1 MIPPILVGIKVR
13 IPERNKYCK
22 LKQRT
27 GGVTM
32 DYLLT
37 SGGVQNPSIHKALRE
52 MLRKPIEECHAI
64 AITTASYALGR
75 GTDLAVNF
83 IQGKDEAPM
92 VDLGWKSVGLLELSA
107 VSVIDPAIWQ
117 PAVEQADVIL
127 VNGGDPLFLHHWFV
141 ESGFDRLLPQLTG
154 VYVGMSAGSMILTP
168 RIGTDFVEWK
178 KTPEQSDVTLGL
190 VDFSIFP
197 HLDHPQLPDNHLQAA
212 KSWAETLT
220 NPAYAIDDA
229 TAIRVIGSNVDV
241 ISEGKWVQFR

>member
-1 MIPPILVGIKVR
+1 M
-13 IPERNKYCK
+13 
-22 LKQRT
+22 
-27 GGVTM
+27 M

-37 SGGVQNPSIHKALRE
+37 SGGIQNPSIHNALRK

-83 IQGKDEAPM
+83 IQGKDEASM

-154 VYVGMSAGSMILTP
+154 VYVGMSAGSMVLTP
-168 RIGTDFVEWK
+168 RIGTDFVGWK
-178 KTPEQSDVTLGL
+178 KMPEQSDATLGL

-197 HLDHPQLPDNHLQAA
+197 HLDHPQLPDNHIQAA

-241 ISEGKWVQFR
+241 ISEGKWVQLR

>member
-1 MIPPILVGIKVR
+1 
-13 IPERNKYCK
+13 
-22 LKQRT
+22 
-27 GGVTM
+27 M

-107 VSVIDPAIWQ
+107 LSVIDPAIWQ

-141 ESGFDRLLPQLTG
+141 ESGFDRMLPNLTG

-212 KSWAETLT
+212 KSWAETLR

>member
-1 MIPPILVGIKVR
+1 
-13 IPERNKYCK
+13 
-22 LKQRT
+22 
-27 GGVTM
+27 M

-37 SGGVQNPSIHKALRE
+37 SGGVQNPSIHNALRE

-141 ESGFDRLLPQLTG
+141 ESGFDRMLPNLTG
-154 VYVGMSAGSMILTP
+154 VYVGMSAGSMVLTP
-168 RIGTDFVEWK
+168 RIGKDFVGWK
-178 KTPEQSDVTLGL
+178 KTPEQSDATLGL

>member
-1 MIPPILVGIKVR
+1 M
-13 IPERNKYCK
+13 
-22 LKQRT
+22 
-27 GGVTM
+27 M

-37 SGGVQNPSIHKALRE
+37 SGGIQNPSIHNALRE
-52 MLRKPIEECHAI
+52 MLGKPIEECHAI

-75 GTDLAVNF
+75 GTVLAVNF

-107 VSVIDPAIWQ
+107 VSVVDPAIWQ
-117 PAVEQADVIL
+117 PTVEQADVIL

>member
-1 MIPPILVGIKVR
+1 
-13 IPERNKYCK
+13 
-22 LKQRT
+22 
-27 GGVTM
+27 M

-37 SGGVQNPSIHKALRE
+37 SGGVQNPSIHNALRE
-52 MLRKPIEECHAI
+52 MLGKPIEECRAI

-107 VSVIDPAIWQ
+107 VSVIDPVIWQ

-141 ESGFDRLLPQLTG
+141 ESGFDRMLPNLTG

-178 KTPEQSDVTLGL
+178 KTPEQSDATLGL

-241 ISEGKWVQFR
+241 ISEGKWVQLR

>member
-1 MIPPILVGIKVR
+1 
-13 IPERNKYCK
+13 
-22 LKQRT
+22 
-27 GGVTM
+27 M

-37 SGGVQNPSIHKALRE
+37 SGGVQNPSLHKALRE
-52 MLRKPIEECHAI
+52 MLRKPIEKCHAI

-75 GTDLAVNF
+75 GMALAVNF
-83 IQGKDEAPM
+83 IQGKDEVPM

-127 VNGGDPLFLHHWFV
+127 VNGRDPLFLHHWFV

-154 VYVGMSAGSMILTP
+154 VYVGMSAGSMVLTP

-178 KTPEQSDVTLGL
+178 KTPEQSDATLGL

-197 HLDHPQLPDNHLQAA
+197 HLDHPQLPDNHLQVAE
-212 KSWAETLT
+212 SWAETLT

-241 ISEGKWVQFR
+241 ISEGKWVQLR

>member
-1 MIPPILVGIKVR
+1 
-13 IPERNKYCK
+13 
-22 LKQRT
+22 
-27 GGVTM
+27 M

-37 SGGVQNPSIHKALRE
+37 SGGVQNPSIHNALRE
-52 MLRKPIEECHAI
+52 MLTKPIEECHAI

-141 ESGFDRLLPQLTG
+141 ESGFDRMLPNLTG

-178 KTPEQSDVTLGL
+178 KTPEQSDATLGL

>member
-1 MIPPILVGIKVR
+1 
-13 IPERNKYCK
+13 
-22 LKQRT
+22 
-27 GGVTM
+27 M

-37 SGGVQNPSIHKALRE
+37 SGGVQNPSIYKALRE
-52 MLRKPIEECHAI
+52 MLGKPIEECHAI
-64 AITTASYALGR
+64 AITTASYALSNGLE
-75 GTDLAVNF
+75 LATNF

-92 VDLGWKSVGLLELSA
+92 AGLGWKSVGLLELSV
-107 VSVIDPAIWQ
+107 VSALAEETWR
-117 PAVEQADVIL
+117 PAVEKADVIL

-154 VYVGMSAGSMILTP
+154 VYVGMSAGSMVLTP

-178 KTPEQSDVTLGL
+178 KTPEQSDATLGL

-197 HLDHPQLPDNHLQAA
+197 HLEHPQLPDNHLQAA

-241 ISEGKWVQFR
+241 ISEGTWVQFR

>member
-1 MIPPILVGIKVR
+1 M
-13 IPERNKYCK
+13 
-22 LKQRT
+22 
-27 GGVTM
+27 M

-37 SGGVQNPSIHKALRE
+37 SGGIQNPSIHKALLE

-107 VSVIDPAIWQ
+107 VSIIDPAIWQ

-154 VYVGMSAGSMILTP
+154 VYVGMSAGSMVLTP
-168 RIGTDFVEWK
+168 RIGTDFVGWK
-178 KTPEQSDVTLGL
+178 KTPEQSDTTLSL

-241 ISEGKWVQFR
+241 ISEGKWVQLR

>member
-1 MIPPILVGIKVR
+1 M
-13 IPERNKYCK
+13 
-22 LKQRT
+22 
-27 GGVTM
+27 M

-37 SGGVQNPSIHKALRE
+37 SGGIQNPSIHKALRE

-107 VSVIDPAIWQ
+107 VSVIDSAIWQ

-127 VNGGDPLFLHHWFV
+127 VNGGDPLFLYHWFV

-154 VYVGMSAGSMILTP
+154 VYVGMSAGSMVLTP
-168 RIGTDFVEWK
+168 RIGTDFVGWE
-178 KTPEQSDVTLGL
+178 KTPEQSDATLGL

-241 ISEGKWVQFR
+241 ISEGKWVQLR

>member
-1 MIPPILVGIKVR
+1 
-13 IPERNKYCK
+13 
-22 LKQRT
+22 
-27 GGVTM
+27 M

-37 SGGVQNPSIHKALRE
+37 SGGVQNPSIHNALRE

-141 ESGFDRLLPQLTG
+141 ESGFDRMLPNLTG
-154 VYVGMSAGSMILTP
+154 VYVRISACNMILTP

>member
-1 MIPPILVGIKVR
+1 
-13 IPERNKYCK
+13 
-22 LKQRT
+22 
-27 GGVTM
+27 M

-37 SGGVQNPSIHKALRE
+37 SGGVQNPSIHNGLRE

-141 ESGFDRLLPQLTG
+141 ESGFDRMLPNLTG

-241 ISEGKWVQFR
+241 ISEGKWVQLR

>member
-1 MIPPILVGIKVR
+1 
-13 IPERNKYCK
+13 
-22 LKQRT
+22 
-27 GGVTM
+27 M

-37 SGGVQNPSIHKALRE
+37 SGGVQNPSIHNALRE

-117 PAVEQADVIL
+117 PTVEQADVIL

-141 ESGFDRLLPQLTG
+141 ESGFDRMLPNLTG

>member
-1 MIPPILVGIKVR
+1 M
-13 IPERNKYCK
+13 
-22 LKQRT
+22 
-27 GGVTM
+27 M

-37 SGGVQNPSIHKALRE
+37 SGGVQNPSIHNALRE
-52 MLRKPIEECHAI
+52 MLTKPIEECHAI

-141 ESGFDRLLPQLTG
+141 ESGFDRMLPNLTG

-178 KTPEQSDVTLGL
+178 KTPEQSDATLGL

>member
-1 MIPPILVGIKVR
+1 
-13 IPERNKYCK
+13 
-22 LKQRT
+22 
-27 GGVTM
+27 M

-37 SGGVQNPSIHKALRE
+37 SGGVQNPSIHNALRE

-141 ESGFDRLLPQLTG
+141 ESGFDRMLPNLTG

>member
-1 MIPPILVGIKVR
+1 
-13 IPERNKYCK
+13 
-22 LKQRT
+22 
-27 GGVTM
+27 M

-37 SGGVQNPSIHKALRE
+37 SGGIQNPSIHKALRE
-52 MLRKPIEECHAI
+52 MLGKPIEECRAL
-64 AITTASYALGR
+64 AITTASYALGI

-127 VNGGDPLFLHHWFV
+127 VNGGDPLFLYHWFV

-154 VYVGMSAGSMILTP
+154 VYVGMSAGSMVLTP

-178 KTPEQSDVTLGL
+178 KTPEQSDATLGL

-212 KSWAETLT
+212 KSWAEILT

-241 ISEGKWVQFR
+241 ISEGKWVQLR

>member
-1 MIPPILVGIKVR
+1 
-13 IPERNKYCK
+13 
-22 LKQRT
+22 
-27 GGVTM
+27 M

-37 SGGVQNPSIHKALRE
+37 SGGIQNPSIHNALRE

-141 ESGFDRLLPQLTG
+141 ESGFDHMLPNLTG

-168 RIGTDFVEWK
+168 RIGTDFIEWK

>member
-1 MIPPILVGIKVR
+1 M
-13 IPERNKYCK
+13 
-22 LKQRT
+22 
-27 GGVTM
+27 M

-37 SGGVQNPSIHKALRE
+37 SGGIQNPSIHNALRE

-154 VYVGMSAGSMILTP
+154 VYVGMSAGSMVLTP
-168 RIGTDFVEWK
+168 RIGTDFVGWK
-178 KTPEQSDVTLGL
+178 KMPEQSDATLGL

-241 ISEGKWVQFR
+241 ISQGKWVQLR

>member
-1 MIPPILVGIKVR
+1 M
-13 IPERNKYCK
+13 
-22 LKQRT
+22 
-27 GGVTM
+27 M

-37 SGGVQNPSIHKALRE
+37 SGGIQNPSIHKALRE
-52 MLRKPIEECHAI
+52 MLGKPIEECRAI
-64 AITTASYALGR
+64 AITTASYALGI

-117 PAVEQADVIL
+117 LAVEQADVIL
-127 VNGGDPLFLHHWFV
+127 VNGGDPLFKHHWFV

-154 VYVGMSAGSMILTP
+154 VYVGMSAGSMVLTP
-168 RIGTDFVEWK
+168 RIGTDFVGWK
-178 KTPEQSDVTLGL
+178 KTPEQSDATLGL

-197 HLDHPQLPDNHLQAA
+197 HLDHPQLPDDHLQAA
-212 KSWAETLT
+212 ESWAETLT
-220 NPAYAIDDA
+220 NSAYAIDDT

-241 ISEGKWVQFR
+241 ISEGTWVQLR

>member
-1 MIPPILVGIKVR
+1 
-13 IPERNKYCK
+13 
-22 LKQRT
+22 
-27 GGVTM
+27 M

-37 SGGVQNPSIHKALRE
+37 SGGVQNASIHQALRE
-52 MLRKPIEECHAI
+52 MLGKPIEDCHAV
-64 AITTASYALGR
+64 AVTTASYALSNGIE
-75 GTDLAVNF
+75 LATNF

-92 VDLGWKSVGLLELSA
+92 VGLGWKSVGLLELS
-107 VSVIDPAIWQ
+107 VISSLAEETWR

-154 VYVGMSAGSMILTP
+154 VYVGMSAGSMVLTP
-168 RIGTDFVEWK
+168 RIGTDFVGWK
-178 KTPEQSDVTLGL
+178 KTPEQSDATLGL

-212 KSWAETLT
+212 KSWAEILT

-241 ISEGKWVQFR
+241 ISEGTWVQLR

>member
-1 MIPPILVGIKVR
+1 
-13 IPERNKYCK
+13 
-22 LKQRT
+22 
-27 GGVTM
+27 M

-37 SGGVQNPSIHKALRE
+37 SGGVQNPSIHNALRE

-107 VSVIDPAIWQ
+107 VSVIDSAIWQ

-141 ESGFDRLLPQLTG
+141 ESGFDRMLPNLTG

>member
-1 MIPPILVGIKVR
+1 M
-13 IPERNKYCK
+13 
-22 LKQRT
+22 
-27 GGVTM
+27 M

-37 SGGVQNPSIHKALRE
+37 SGGVQNPSIHNALRE

-141 ESGFDRLLPQLTG
+141 ESGFDRMLPNLTG

-178 KTPEQSDVTLGL
+178 KTPEQSDATLGL

>member
-1 MIPPILVGIKVR
+1 
-13 IPERNKYCK
+13 
-22 LKQRT
+22 
-27 GGVTM
+27 
-32 DYLLT
+32 
-37 SGGVQNPSIHKALRE
+37 
-52 MLRKPIEECHAI
+52 
-64 AITTASYALGR
+64 
-75 GTDLAVNF
+75 
-83 IQGKDEAPM
+83 M

-107 VSVIDPAIWQ
+107 VSVIDPTIWQ

-154 VYVGMSAGSMILTP
+154 VLCRDERGRSMVLYATN
-168 RIGTDFVEWK
+168 RNRFRWVEK
-178 KTPEQSDVTLGL
+178 EPEQSDATLGL

-197 HLDHPQLPDNHLQAA
+197 HLDHPQLPDNRLQAA

-241 ISEGKWVQFR
+241 IC